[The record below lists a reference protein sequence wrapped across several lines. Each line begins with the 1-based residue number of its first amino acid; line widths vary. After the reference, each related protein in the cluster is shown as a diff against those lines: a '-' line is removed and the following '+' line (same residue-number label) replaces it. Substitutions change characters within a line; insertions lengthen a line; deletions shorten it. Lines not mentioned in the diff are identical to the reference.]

1 MSSPFWIFVFASIYN
16 YLLMKKYEINIKTG
30 LVLLYGL
37 ENWDLILIHLE
48 TKKLNR
54 RSSLECK

>member
-1 MSSPFWIFVFASIYN
+1 MSSPFWIFVFASIYY

-48 TKKLNR
+48 TKKLNL